1 MAVPDVEDAKKVV
14 TDPANL
20 SSFGDSRRGVRHVNE
35 QKAVAALREMGA
47 DGPAEARNLAVQA
60 IGELG
65 GGVETRV
72 EANQRSGGSRPS
84 VIETWYVPADVVQG
98 K

>member
-1 MAVPDVEDAKKVV
+1 MPDVEDAKKVV

-20 SSFGDSRRGVRHVNE
+20 SSFGDSRRDVRQVNE
-35 QKAVAALREMGA
+35 QKAVKALREMGA
-47 DGPAEARNLAVQA
+47 EGKADARNLAVQA

-65 GGVETRV
+65 GDVETRV
-72 EANQRSGGSRPS
+72 EAASQGAGNKPR
-84 VIETWYVPADVVQG
+84 VIEIWSVPADAVR

>member
-1 MAVPDVEDAKKVV
+1 MPDVEDAKKVV

-20 SSFGDSRRGVRHVNE
+20 SSFGDSRRGVRQVNE

-47 DGPAEARNLAVQA
+47 DGKAEARNLAVQA

-72 EANQRSGGSRPS
+72 EATNPRSGGGRPQ
-84 VIETWYVPADVVQG
+84 VVETWYVPADAVSAE
-98 K
+98 

>member
-1 MAVPDVEDAKKVV
+1 VPDVKDAIKVV

-20 SSFGDSRRGVRHVNE
+20 SSFGDSRRGSRNVNE
-35 QKAVAALREMGA
+35 RKAVAALRELGA
-47 DGPAEARNLAVQA
+47 GKADARNLAVQA

-72 EANQRSGGSRPS
+72 ESAGRGAGGPRPR
-84 VIETWYVPADVVQG
+84 VIETWYVPADAVRA
-98 K
+98 